1 MADSFDE
8 MWEQQYDFM
17 RLLQEKR
24 GFPQFP
30 VDISSKSG
38 QKLLEDISF
47 HTMKELFEAGQHLKN
62 SKSHRITEITDVD
75 QDAYLEELV
84 DVLHLYFEI
93 CIAAGITP
101 ERLKKAYIAKGEV
114 NKARIEGGYL

>member
-1 MADSFDE
+1 

-30 VDISSKSG
+30 VDISSKHG

-47 HTMKELFEAGQHLKN
+47 HMMKELFEAGQHLKN
-62 SKSHRITEITDVD
+62 SKSHRITEIKDVD

-84 DVLHLYFEI
+84 DVLHLYFEV

-101 ERLKKAYIAKGEV
+101 ERLKESYLAKGRT
-114 NKARIEGGYL
+114 NFGRINTGYLSHEKR